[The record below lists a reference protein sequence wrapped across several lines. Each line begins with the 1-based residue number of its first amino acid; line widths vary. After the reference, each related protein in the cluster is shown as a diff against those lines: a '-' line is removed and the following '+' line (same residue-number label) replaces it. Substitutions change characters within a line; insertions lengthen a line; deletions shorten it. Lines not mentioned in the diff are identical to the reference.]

1 MFWKFMHFFLG
12 SLLINMLIYIIDTN
26 RSTSISLSNS
36 PSEEIVLNLEHL
48 LFVFSFLASSKLCEI
63 IVFFQFIFIIHIMDP
78 IFICIWYIYI
88 YLLYMRKQRKE
99 LLALGKLYHALASI
113 LKLLLL
119 QSPILSLSTN
129 LWLILLLKVALLHII
144 GTHCVHMLLLNG
156 HLLLQTHSLKQLLQ
170 RGLLFFVIGCR
181 CLLNFLIL
189 CSHFML

>member
-1 MFWKFMHFFLG
+1 MWNHC
-12 SLLINMLIYIIDTN
+12 
-26 RSTSISLSNS
+26 
-36 PSEEIVLNLEHL
+36 
-48 LFVFSFLASSKLCEI
+48 VFSVYFYSPYYGSDIYLHMI
-63 IVFFQFIFIIHIMDP
+63 
-78 IFICIWYIYI
+78 YIYI
-88 YLLYMRKQRKE
+88 FLLYMRKQRKE